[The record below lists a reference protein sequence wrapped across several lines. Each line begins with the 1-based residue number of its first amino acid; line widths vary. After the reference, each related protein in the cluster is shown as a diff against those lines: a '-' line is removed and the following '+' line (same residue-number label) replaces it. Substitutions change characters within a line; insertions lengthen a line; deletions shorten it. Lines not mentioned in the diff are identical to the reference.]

1 MDGVLENEAT
11 SPINKVQV
19 HWSLTSNDF
28 GPTGCRF
35 WVSML
40 RSKHVYVTTWPSRFL
55 CLPARIRC
63 MGSIQIK
70 ICKTLEVNQTSP
82 SFLDGPS
89 PMTQLPS
96 INIHQHPWRYWKI
109 KLMDPI
115 PAIPSNPIQLRPPQ
129 KFWASAAPLAEEL
142 LEKKRC
148 NELGEAQMV
157 PNTKC
162 FWCASSSPPICS
174 I

>member
-11 SPINKVQV
+11 NPINKVQV

-82 SFLDGPS
+82 SFFRWSFPNDTTP
-89 PMTQLPS
+89 
-96 INIHQHPWRYWKI
+96 IHQHPSTSMEILKNQV
-109 KLMDPI
+109 DGPN
-115 PAIPSNPIQLRPPQ
+115 PSNTIQSHPTPTTQ